1 MGACIKLADK
11 NILKCLYI
19 FQNSSANIHP
29 RFLLDVSIK
38 KHSISKYLEP
48 IM

>member
-11 NILKCLYI
+11 NIFKCLYI
-19 FQNSSANIHP
+19 FQNSSTNIRP

-38 KHSISKYLEP
+38 KHSISKNLVP